1 MSQAL
6 WKLIIEN
13 LGTHESVRDAMLV
26 KILPAERE
34 LMLSV
39 HYIMIKLYQHLYL
52 RHL

>member
-1 MSQAL
+1 MNQAL

-13 LGTHESVRDAMLV
+13 LDIHKSVRDAMLI
-26 KILPAERE
+26 KILPAEIE

-39 HYIMIKLYQHLYL
+39 HYIMIKLYKHLYL